1 MPNPITVKRVIK
13 TLEENGF
20 VFVSQ
25 KGSHAK
31 YCRRGVPPLIVIVPI
46 HGKEI
51 LYGTFRSTLRQSK
64 LSESDFRK

>member
-1 MPNPITVKRVIK
+1 MPNPITTKKVIK

-31 YCRRGVPPLIVIVPI
+31 YCKRGSPSLVVIVPI

-51 LYGTFRSTLRQSK
+51 LYGTFCSILRQSK
-64 LSESDFRK
+64 LSEDIFRK